1 MAELIKENRLDFPES
16 DPGPLE
22 LNSIQQQVFEILSA
36 TKSQKYSLA
45 AWYLGAIYAAKN
57 IYNPDRFSQ
66 AAQSLR
72 ELLEKLPRV
81 FVESEIQESRPD
93 FKGMRVNLYSRLC
106 SDKNRY
112 EGEWSGKTI
121 DAGLDKTI
129 RGVDKYFEL
138 NQIPTRKEQIH
149 SVMCKIDPMH
159 DALDKGIK
167 LEKSERFHSVWKFFE
182 ALAHHNT
189 HADEETFWRQL
200 SLTECIVIDLLAP
213 ITAQDQGS
221 IRAILEKPQ
230 PEQGDVENM
239 LELIKRRG
247 ANYAYFFKTVDN
259 PVWINPLSKNGFFK
273 NPPGVE
279 AAGDGRIITPL
290 WWPIFYLQR
299 VSEQNPEQV
308 VEIILGLEQTDN
320 PRILREIF
328 SIACDLKDTALSLR
342 LKPLIKQFLKS
353 PYRWSEEELIVKILK
368 KWGSDQGP
376 PRNAAHEIIQY
387 VIAFQPDPK
396 EDEKRTRRKDNPEA
410 WNTSLEP
417 NPRFDQWE
425 YQQILEK
432 GVRPLAEREPYQVS
446 RILIDAVASMIRLGM
461 HPEDFEKG
469 SDQDYSEIWCRRLD
483 KPDRDYQDAKETLVQ
498 TLTYASEQVYENAP
512 ESIDALDQAL
522 RNHRWKVFKRLRQ
535 HLYASHPNNQTLP
548 WIRELILSHDDY
560 PKWEHHY
567 EFQLM
572 IRKASEHFGPRLLS
586 EEERKGILDA
596 ILNGPSKEDF
606 REWMGERY
614 SEEAFQQRQ
623 RYFHRMQLRPFAALL
638 SGDLRR
644 YFNELEGESS
654 AEAVNDDSYSPYGG
668 LTGGTV
674 SYRSPKSAEDLES
687 FTDDELL
694 AYLNDWH
701 EEHRDKDNWLV
712 EINISALAGVFQS
725 LFKEKIVPDD
735 ERLAFWLAN
744 CDRIARPVYVAA
756 MLKAM
761 IELVK
766 EKNFDKL
773 DQWLEYCAWVLS
785 HPDTARVEGQP
796 EPRDESRD
804 YPDWGS
810 SRRAVVNFIDAC
822 VNKDTDAPISARDDL
837 ASLLRQACGQSDWRL
852 DHDRPVLLNRDDPI
866 TEAINNTRSR
876 SLESL
881 VNFGFWIR
889 RQFPEDQLPEVTD
902 ILAERLADDAEF
914 PLTQPEQALLG
925 MHFGNLCTL
934 NRDWAAQQ
942 RKIFF
947 PQANEAIWRD
957 AFGSYIRFNRPV
969 KLTFE
974 ILRGEFDFAIENLN
988 ILANEKGDGK
998 ELIDRL
1004 GQHLFTYYLWEV
1016 YPLTGDESL
1025 LERFYDKT
1033 KDDRK
1038 RWGQLFDHVG
1048 RSLRN
1053 SGRQMDR
1060 KLTDR
1065 IIAFFD
1071 WRFEAA
1077 EPLELQE
1084 FTFWLEAECLD
1095 PDWRLQS
1102 YSKILDLGR
1111 GKDVGLSLEVR
1122 ALNKLLPNH
1131 LVLVVEC
1138 FAKITDAMDQGSQ
1151 MYISADE
1158 AKPILKAGLT
1168 AEDPQVR
1175 ENVERARENL
1185 LRLGRFD
1192 YLDVE

>member
-1 MAELIKENRLDFPES
+1 MAERIKENRLDFPES
-16 DPGPLE
+16 APGPME
-22 LNSIQQQVFEILSA
+22 LNSIQKQVFEILSA

-93 FKGMRVNLYSRLC
+93 FRGMRVNLYSRLC

-112 EGEWSGKTI
+112 EGEWNGKTI

-149 SVMCKIDPMH
+149 SVMSKIDPMH
-159 DALDKGIK
+159 DALDQGIR

-189 HADEETFWRQL
+189 HPDEETFWQQL
-200 SLTECIVIDLLAP
+200 SLTERIVIDLLAP
-213 ITAQDQGS
+213 ITAQDQGA
-221 IRAILEKPQ
+221 IRTILEKPQ
-230 PEQGDVENM
+230 PEQGAVENM

-259 PVWINPLSKNGFFK
+259 PVWINPLSQNGFFK

-320 PRILREIF
+320 PRILREIV

-353 PYRWSEEELIVKILK
+353 PYRWGEEELIVKILK

-387 VIAFQPDPK
+387 AIAFQPDPK
-396 EDEKRTRRKDNPEA
+396 EDEKQSRRKDNPEA

-432 GVRPLAEREPYQVS
+432 GVRPLAEHEPYQVS

-469 SDQDYSEIWCRRLD
+469 NDQDYSEIWCRRLD
-483 KPDRDYQDAKETLVQ
+483 KPDRDYQDVKGTLVQ
-498 TLTYASEQVYENAP
+498 TLTYACEQVYDKAP

-535 HLYASHPNNQTLP
+535 HLYASHPNDQTLP
-548 WIRELILSHDDY
+548 WIREQILGHEDY
-560 PKWEHHY
+560 PKWKHHY

-572 IRKASEHFGPRLLS
+572 IHKASEHFGPRLLS
-586 EEERKGILDA
+586 EDERERIVGA
-596 ILNGPSKEDF
+596 ILSGPSNKDF
-606 REWMGERY
+606 RERMGERY
-614 SEEAFQQRQ
+614 SEEAFQKHQ
-623 RYFHRMQLRPFAALL
+623 RYFHRVQLRPFTALF
-638 SGDLRR
+638 SGDVRQ
-644 YFNELEGESS
+644 YFDELEGESS
-654 AEAVNDDSYSPYGG
+654 AEAVTDDSYSPYGG
-668 LTGGTV
+668 VTSGFV

-687 FTDDELL
+687 LTDEELL
-694 AYLNDWH
+694 TYLNDWS
-701 EEHRDKDNWLV
+701 EEHRERDDWLV

-744 CDRIARPVYVAA
+744 RDRIARPVYVAA

-761 IELVK
+761 LEIIK

-773 DQWLEYCAWVLS
+773 DQWLEFCAWVLS

-804 YPDWGS
+804 HPDWGS
-810 SRRAVVNFIDAC
+810 SRRVVVDFIDAC
-822 VNKDTDAPISARDDL
+822 VSKDTEVPVSARNTL
-837 ASLLRQACGQSDWRL
+837 ARLLQEVCNQFDWRL
-852 DHDRPVLLNRDDPI
+852 DHNRPVLLNRDDPF

-876 SLESL
+876 ALESL
-881 VNFGFWIR
+881 IKFGFWILR
-889 RQFPEDQLPEVTD
+889 HMPDDPVREVTD
-902 ILAERLADDAEF
+902 ILSKRLADDAIF
-914 PLTQPEQALLG
+914 PLTRPEYALLG
-925 MHFGNLCTL
+925 MHFGNICTL
-934 NRDWAAQQ
+934 NRDWAID
-942 RKIFF
+942 RRGVLF
-947 PQANEAIWRD
+947 PHGNLAAWRD
-957 AFGSYIRFNRPV
+957 AFGSYIRFNRPF
-969 KLTFE
+969 KNIFE
-974 ILRGEFDFAIENLN
+974 ILQEDFEFAIDNLN
-988 ILANEKGDGK
+988 ILSTAQVGGK
-998 ELIDRL
+998 DLVDRL
-1004 GQHLFTYYLWEV
+1004 GQHIFTYYLWEV

-1025 LERFYDKT
+1025 LERFYNKT
-1033 KDDRK
+1033 SDDRE
-1038 RWGQLFDHVG
+1038 RWAQLFDYVG

-1053 SGRQMDR
+1053 SGRHLDR
-1060 KLTDR
+1060 ALTDR

-1071 WRFEAA
+1071 WRLEVG
-1077 EPLELQE
+1077 EKQELQE

-1095 PDWRLQS
+1095 PEWRLRA
-1102 YSKILDLGR
+1102 YSKILDLRREKER
-1111 GKDVGLSLEVR
+1111 GIFIEMK
-1122 ALNKLLPNH
+1122 ALNKLLPDH
-1131 LVLVVEC
+1131 LALVVEC
-1138 FAKITDAMDQGSQ
+1138 FAKITDAMDQGTQ
-1151 MYISADE
+1151 IYISINE

-1175 ENVERARENL
+1175 ENAERARENL

-1192 YLDVE
+1192 FLDVE